1 MVLDGSIIFLLIG
14 FIFGAGI
21 IAIIAWLM
29 NSNKLKNIQNPKDEL
44 ISLKSEMQSI
54 HSTIQN
60 FNTLQSQKEGAFAT
74 HFQNF
79 LTASEKMNGNS
90 RSLK

>member
-1 MVLDGSIIFLLIG
+1 MVLDGSIIFFSIG
-14 FIFGAGI
+14 FIFGAGV
-21 IAIIAWLM
+21 IAIISWLM

-60 FNTLQSQKEGAFAT
+60 FNTLQSQKKVLLLHIFRI
-74 HFQNF
+74 F
-79 LTASEKMNGNS
+79 
-90 RSLK
+90 